1 MRGAFGRLVL
11 MLQQALSDRMLSLK
25 IQQWEAWASS
35 ASQALLHRGIMAT
48 LTCISVASSPAWPR
62 LARSWARGKAAE
74 VSQPTMCPDTRV
86 LVPVSFLHSACDRH
100 ER

>member
-1 MRGAFGRLVL
+1 MKTPLLLLLR
-11 MLQQALSDRMLSLK
+11 MLQYALSSSSGNHRGYT
-25 IQQWEAWASS
+25 EACTSS
-35 ASQALLHRGIMAT
+35 ASQELLHWRIIET

-62 LARSWARGKAAE
+62 LARSCARGNAAE

-86 LVPVSFLHSACDRH
+86 LAPVSFLHSACDRH